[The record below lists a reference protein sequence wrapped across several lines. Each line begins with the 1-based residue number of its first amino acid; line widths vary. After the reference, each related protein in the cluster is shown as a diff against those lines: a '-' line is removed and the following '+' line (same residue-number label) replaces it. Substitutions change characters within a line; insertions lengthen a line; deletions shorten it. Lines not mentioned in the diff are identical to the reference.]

1 MPSLVSGN
9 GQIRTRHYYSSKS
22 CNSQCHSDSLPTKQ
36 LSDNSLQRE
45 RLWLTYEGTGPP
57 DKLFFTYLAFLFSTS
72 WTSCECFSFEW
83 TFSSKTQTWGNL
95 WTCQEA
101 EGGLDIGSWRNF
113 METSS
118 WEALKKGC
126 LLLAAPSTSGS
137 TYLRNVLSS
146 LPEASTQ
153 RTFF

>member
-1 MPSLVSGN
+1 MVRSEPDTIIPRNPVTQSVILTLYPPSNFL
-9 GQIRTRHYYSSKS
+9 IILSK
-22 CNSQCHSDSLPTKQ
+22 
-36 LSDNSLQRE
+36 E
-45 RLWLTYEGTGPP
+45 RGCGWPMEGTGPP

-126 LLLAAPSTSGS
+126 LLLAAPSASGG
-137 TYLRNVLSS
+137 TYLRNVLSF